1 MIRKLILSLCVGSC
15 CLACEEA
22 LPDYNTTWSG
32 VQFVLGETLNP
43 ERFSYSFIR
52 KEETRMMDTIWFTVR
67 PQGLLPERS
76 SRIRLEQYE
85 GKEWKYIYGED
96 GEIADSVLRVF
107 PYQAEAGVHYVAFD
121 DERMAEYLTL
131 EPGELEAKIPVIVMR
146 DRSLQDT
153 TYTLFFHIVD
163 SEDLK
168 AGDEKY
174 CNIQLGIADCLTRP
188 VAWNNWFFAGTWS
201 QPRHEFMIRVTGEDW
216 DDEFINTLDLDQKN
230 YYLYVF
236 NRELKKENA
245 VRAEEGLPPLRD
257 DPNDPNTD
265 ITFSTVAFM

>member
-1 MIRKLILSLCVGSC
+1 MIRKLILSLCVGFC

-96 GEIADSVLRVF
+96 GAIVDFCITSFSLSGRKREYII
-107 PYQAEAGVHYVAFD
+107 VAFD

-153 TYTLFFHIVD
+153 TFTLFFHIVD

-188 VAWNNWFFAGTWS
+188 ALGIIDFL
-201 QPRHEFMIRVTGEDW
+201 RVLGVK
-216 DDEFINTLDLDQKN
+216 L
-230 YYLYVF
+230 VM
-236 NRELKKENA
+236 
-245 VRAEEGLPPLRD
+245 
-257 DPNDPNTD
+257 
-265 ITFSTVAFM
+265 SS